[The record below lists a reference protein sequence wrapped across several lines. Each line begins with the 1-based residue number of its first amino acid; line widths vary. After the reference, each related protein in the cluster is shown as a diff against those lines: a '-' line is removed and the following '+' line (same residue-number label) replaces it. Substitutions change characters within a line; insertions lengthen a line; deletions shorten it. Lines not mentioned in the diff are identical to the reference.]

1 MGYLK
6 QHCFTVDN
14 VKEFFLSPYT
24 YIVNTEQA
32 LYIGREDDRREFCI
46 EEPYDCYE
54 ELFHSLSE
62 GMDVN
67 ELKAFFDAKISDETW
82 EEFYEWL
89 IVGGIVE

>member
-1 MGYLK
+1 M
-6 QHCFTVDN
+6 
-14 VKEFFLSPYT
+14 SPYT
-24 YIVNTEQA
+24 YIVNTEQV

-46 EEPYDCYE
+46 EKPYDCYE

>member
-46 EEPYDCYE
+46 NDWTKHQFYYNT
-54 ELFHSLSE
+54 
-62 GMDVN
+62 GVV
-67 ELKAFFDAKISDETW
+67 DETTLG
-82 EEFYEWL
+82 EAYLKKMDANCLNEVL
-89 IVGGIVE
+89 LSLVLSGKIARI